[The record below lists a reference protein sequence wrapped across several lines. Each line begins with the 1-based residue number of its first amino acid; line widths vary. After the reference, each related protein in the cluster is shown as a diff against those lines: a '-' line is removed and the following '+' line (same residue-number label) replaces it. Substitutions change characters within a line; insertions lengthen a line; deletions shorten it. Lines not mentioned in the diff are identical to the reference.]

1 MGKNSYAEMTVVERI
16 SGVSLAKQSMLI
28 DAVKARLYYR
38 ALLDLPAASQI
49 SRSENGTALLIT
61 PSTMS
66 RRKAAGY
73 LRRDESDRVVRLAG
87 VIDSCWYRFVYIDR
101 QYGACTDMATKP
113 PSEQELLDG
122 LDAYTTDDD
131 ELALSQPQGLT
142 PLERLKG
149 SVKRYERP
157 TDPVWNEYFGSED
170 VSDDL
175 LEDSEQPKNERT

>member
-1 MGKNSYAEMTVVERI
+1 
-16 SGVSLAKQSMLI
+16 
-28 DAVKARLYYR
+28 
-38 ALLDLPAASQI
+38 
-49 SRSENGTALLIT
+49 
-61 PSTMS
+61 
-66 RRKAAGY
+66 
-73 LRRDESDRVVRLAG
+73 
-87 VIDSCWYRFVYIDR
+87 
-101 QYGACTDMATKP
+101 MATKR

-157 TDPVWNEYFGSED
+157 TDPVWNECFGSEGG
-170 VSDDL
+170 SDDL